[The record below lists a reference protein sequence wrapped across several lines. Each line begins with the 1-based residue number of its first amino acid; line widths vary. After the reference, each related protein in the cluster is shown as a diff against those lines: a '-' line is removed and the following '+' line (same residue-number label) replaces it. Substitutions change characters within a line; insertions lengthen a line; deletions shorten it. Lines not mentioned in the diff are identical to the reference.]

1 MVFDT
6 SLMTAVSGIAKERCL
21 NELDL
26 RGRLIESAVG
36 ARLLARSAE
45 EGFDV
50 FWWREGSKEVDFV
63 ISKGASA
70 LSAIE
75 VESGHKKEQSGMAFS
90 FFASKCQAPRCWRY
104 FRRSL

>member
-6 SLMTAVSGIAKERCL
+6 SLMTAVSGIAKERYL
-21 NELDL
+21 NEPDL

-63 ISKGASA
+63 ISKGTSA